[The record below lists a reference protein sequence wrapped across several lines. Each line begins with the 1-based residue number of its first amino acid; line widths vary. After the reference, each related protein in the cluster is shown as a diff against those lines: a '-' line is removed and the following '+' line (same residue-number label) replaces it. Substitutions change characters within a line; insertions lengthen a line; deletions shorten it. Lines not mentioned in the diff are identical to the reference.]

1 VNYYFNVA
9 RVIGEEVLRDLIEN
23 RISTSWYHRQES
35 NDGMPV
41 TSVKKKAHPQNLEN
55 LRKIQLCEE
64 RLQRYM
70 TQEVIDTC
78 RLRTEQDA
86 WPQLL
91 RSINERS
98 QHVSTASETIDP
110 TLVRPIEASFLRTL
124 EAQHA
129 DMATADR
136 EIRNTA
142 QSGELEFQVDRFF
155 QSLHT
160 VNAFT
165 EGADK
170 FSSQV
175 LEEAEKVLSER
186 SIRAERTAGTEGWDV
201 QNLLRQVTR
210 V

>member
-1 VNYYFNVA
+1 V
-9 RVIGEEVLRDLIEN
+9 
-23 RISTSWYHRQES
+23 SKTTS
-35 NDGMPV
+35 GTV
-41 TSVKKKAHPQNLEN
+41 
-55 LRKIQLCEE
+55 
-64 RLQRYM
+64 
-70 TQEVIDTC
+70 
-78 RLRTEQDA
+78 
-86 WPQLL
+86 
-91 RSINERS
+91 
-98 QHVSTASETIDP
+98 DP

-129 DMATADR
+129 DMANVDR
-136 EIRNTA
+136 DIRNTT
-142 QSGELEFQVDRFF
+142 QSGELEFQIDRLF

-160 VNAFT
+160 VGAFT

-186 SIRAERTAGTEGWDV
+186 SRRAERTAGTEGWDV